1 MPDTSDL
8 IDVASLLS
16 ESELELRRTVR
27 AFVDAEI
34 KPHIAGWYDN
44 AEFPIGI
51 IPRLAELG
59 LLGMHLAG
67 YGCPGR
73 SAVEY

>member
-1 MPDTSDL
+1 VEYPGPSGRRIRREQL
-8 IDVASLLS
+8 SFGFGIFGHDVASAL
-16 ESELELRRTVR
+16 
-27 AFVDAEI
+27 A
-34 KPHIAGWYDN
+34 AGWYDS

-59 LLGMHLAG
+59 LFGLHLTG

-73 SAVEY
+73 SAVG